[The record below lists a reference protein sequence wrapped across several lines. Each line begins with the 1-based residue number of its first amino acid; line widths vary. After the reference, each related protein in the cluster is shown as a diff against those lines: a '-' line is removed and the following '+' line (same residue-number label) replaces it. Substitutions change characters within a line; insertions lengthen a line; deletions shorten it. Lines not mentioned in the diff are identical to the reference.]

1 MKSPPPSPTPASP
14 SAAGRSAAS
23 SAIDWRE
30 LAAHSVQPAPF
41 LRVRA
46 AAIPREG
53 GGLRLAYTIAG
64 DLDCVVLPDDG
75 AALRVDGLWQH
86 TCCEA
91 FVAVA
96 GDPAYREFN
105 FSPAGAWA
113 AYAFSD
119 YRSRAA
125 LPLGPV
131 PAIACQ
137 ASGTQMLSLVADLDA
152 AWLPRVPRIRLGLC
166 AVIETRDGARSY
178 WALAHPA
185 AQPDF
190 HHRDGFALTCTLA
203 A

>member
-1 MKSPPPSPTPASP
+1 MKLPSSTNSSTPPL
-14 SAAGRSAAS
+14 
-23 SAIDWRE
+23 AIDWRE
-30 LAAHSVQPAPF
+30 LAAHPVQPATF

-64 DLDCVVLPDDG
+64 DLDHIVLPDDG

-91 FVAVA
+91 FIAVA
-96 GDPAYREFN
+96 GEPAYREFN

-131 PAIACQ
+131 PAIECHAL
-137 ASGTQMLSLVADLDA
+137 GTQLLSLVVDLDA
-152 AWLPRVPRIRLGLC
+152 AWLPRVPRIRLGLS
-166 AVIETRDGARSY
+166 AVVETRDGARSY

-190 HHRDGFALTCTLA
+190 HHRDAFALTCTLA